1 MRIQRLLA
9 TALVLSVS
17 LLGLQVASVEAAGA
31 IAGKKCTVIGK
42 TTASAGKTYICAA
55 SGKSKIWKL
64 RVIAAKPSPTPSSGQ
79 IAMPAQSNEVFA
91 TCKLPIADSR
101 GDVSLGLPRYPA
113 RGKDIGEVH
122 ATVVFVDFPDAK
134 ATMTPEVA
142 FSKIDP
148 RATQI
153 FSEMSYGK
161 LNYKFYP
168 NFRWFTMSKPSTA
181 YTYASF
187 QGQHDFAAE
196 AVSLADQTTDFS
208 KSDSVIFLTNPD
220 QKALGNGP
228 AISYNL
234 QSGILAD
241 GNNLHNGATS
251 GADLNYWGAIWL
263 NHEISHSF
271 GLVDLYSFTGE
282 SYDDYF
288 RYTGSFSYMGYS
300 SESSMAPGLFAWE
313 RFALGWLDQSQMFC
327 ASNPSGTYAVTPVE
341 TTGGVKS
348 VVIPLNATSALV
360 VESRRAI
367 GLDSKLEKPGLLV
380 YRVDT
385 SISSG
390 KGQLQV
396 LSNTPVAN
404 DLYLHKAPLAV
415 GESIT
420 ANGYTIKHVSASDS
434 QDAMTIVRN

>member
-1 MRIQRLLA
+1 MRIHRLLA
-9 TALVLSVS
+9 AALALSIS
-17 LLGLQVASVEAAGA
+17 LLALQVASVDAAG
-31 IAGKKCTVIGK
+31 ITPGSKCQVAGKTIK
-42 TTASAGKTYICAA
+42 SAGKTFICTT
-55 SGKSKIWKL
+55 SGKSKIWRLK
-64 RVIAAKPSPTPSSGQ
+64 VTKPPVSPTPSSSP
-79 IAMPAQSNEVFA
+79 ISMPGQSNQEFA
-91 TCKLPIADSR
+91 ACKLPIADTR

-113 RGKDIGEVH
+113 RGKDVGDVH

-134 ATMTPEVA
+134 AAMTPEQA
-142 FSKIDP
+142 FAKIDP
-148 RATQI
+148 RSTQI

-168 NFRWFTMSKPSTA
+168 NFQWFTMSKPSTA
-181 YTYASF
+181 YSYATF

-196 AVSLADQTTDFS
+196 AISLADSTTDFS
-208 KSDSVIFLTNPD
+208 QTDSVIFLTNPD

-228 AISYNL
+228 AISYGL
-234 QSGILAD
+234 QSGIMAD

-271 GLVDLYSFTGE
+271 GLVDLYSYTGVN
-282 SYDDYF
+282 YDDYF

-300 SESSMAPGLFAWE
+300 KESSMAPGLFSWE

-327 ASNPSGTYAVTPVE
+327 APNPSGTYAIAPVE
-341 TTGGVKS
+341 TAGGLKS
-348 VVIPLNATSALV
+348 VVVPLTATSALV

-390 KGQLQV
+390 NGQLRV
-396 LSNTPVAN
+396 MSNTPLAD

-415 GESIT
+415 GESIA
-420 ANGYTIKHVSASDS
+420 ANGYTIKHISTTTNEDTF
-434 QDAMTIVRN
+434 TIVRN

>member
-1 MRIQRLLA
+1 VA
-9 TALVLSVS
+9 TALALSIS
-17 LLGLQVASVEAAGA
+17 FLTLQVASVEAAG
-31 IAGKKCTVIGK
+31 ITPGNKCQVLGK
-42 TTASAGKTYICAA
+42 TTTSAGKTYICATN
-55 SGKSKIWKL
+55 GKSKIWKL
-64 RVIAAKPSPTPSSGQ
+64 KLGKPSGSPTPSSSP
-79 IAMPAQSNEVFA
+79 IAMPGQSNAEFA
-91 TCKLPIADSR
+91 ACKLPIADSR
-101 GDVSLGLPRYPA
+101 GDVSLGLPRNPA
-113 RGKDIGEVH
+113 RGKDIGDVH
-122 ATVVFVDFPDAK
+122 TTVVFVDFPDAK
-134 ATMTPEVA
+134 ATMTPEQA
-142 FSKIDP
+142 FAKIDP

-168 NFRWFTMSKPSTA
+168 NFKWFTMSKPSTA
-181 YTYASF
+181 YSYASF

-196 AVSLADQTTDFS
+196 AVSLADSTTDFS
-208 KSDSVIFLTNPD
+208 QTDSVIFLTNPD

-228 AISYNL
+228 AISYSL
-234 QSGILAD
+234 QAGIIAD

-271 GLVDLYSFTGE
+271 GLVDLYSFTGVN
-282 SYDDYF
+282 YDDYF

-300 SESSMAPGLFAWE
+300 KESSMAPGLFAWE

-327 ASNPSGTYAVTPVE
+327 APNPSGTYTITPVE
-341 TTGGVKS
+341 TAGGLKS
-348 VVIPLNATSALV
+348 VVVPLTATSALV
-360 VESRRAI
+360 VESRRPI

-390 KGQLQV
+390 NGQLQV
-396 LSNTPVAN
+396 LSNTPLAD

-415 GESIT
+415 GETIV
-420 ANGYTIKHVSASDS
+420 ANGFTIKHISATNSE
-434 QDAMTIVRN
+434 DALTIVRN